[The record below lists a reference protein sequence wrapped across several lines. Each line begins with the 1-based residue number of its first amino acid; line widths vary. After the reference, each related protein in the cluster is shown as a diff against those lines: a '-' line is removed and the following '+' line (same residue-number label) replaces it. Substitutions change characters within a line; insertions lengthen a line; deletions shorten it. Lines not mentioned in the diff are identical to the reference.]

1 MMRRLQGSILYLL
14 IHLTI
19 LFNIERL
26 DLDGKDTIDLATAIY
41 PLAII
46 AIIAILSI
54 KGLRTLPQPVLIALW
69 TAVYCVMKLVLIAQ
83 RPLLGGI
90 YTYLSFTELGLFLIA
105 VFLSRRLALNIE
117 EFEDAAKIFAFA
129 NISNIKRVEEA
140 QKEIQAEIYRSRRF
154 QRPLSIIVLEQ
165 DDGKLEANINHIV
178 QDAQHSLMKEYI
190 SAMMARELA
199 AQLRQTD
206 ILLAHDKRGRLIILS
221 PDTDHDGT
229 KAFIHR
235 LKSLARGDLFSLNF
249 GAATF
254 PNHALTF
261 EELLEQ
267 AESNLQQQIDTRIS
281 MDTPVDAPKEVEVN

>member
-14 IHLTI
+14 IHLSI

-26 DLDGKDTIDLATAIY
+26 DLDGNNTIDLATAVY
-41 PLAII
+41 PLTLLAII
-46 AIIAILSI
+46 MILSI

-69 TAVYCVMKLVLIAQ
+69 TAVYCVMKLVLISQ
-83 RPLLGGI
+83 RPLVGGI

-105 VFLSRRLALNIE
+105 VFLARRLALNIE
-117 EFEDAAKIFAFA
+117 EFEDATKIFAFA

-140 QKEIQAEIYRSRRF
+140 QREIQAEIYRSRRF
-154 QRPLSIIVLEQ
+154 RRPLSIIVLEQ
-165 DDGKLEANINHIV
+165 DESKIQENINKIV

-190 SAMMARELA
+190 SAIMARELS

-206 ILLAHDKRGRLIILS
+206 ILLAHDKKGRLIILS
-221 PDTDHDGT
+221 PDTDDDGT

-267 AESNLQQQIDTRIS
+267 AESNLQEQISSGIR
-281 MDTPVDAPKEVEVN
+281 MDTPVDAPKEIEVS